1 MLIPFF
7 NFYFLEKGLV
17 SKTNY
22 IILVKMMR
30 VIVEVLVTKLQARKG
45 MKDVAF
51 SLSRVRIQIQII
63 KEWYL
68 ISERVGEQFKLEQ
81 LCL

>member
-17 SKTNY
+17 SKANY

-51 SLSRVRIQIQII
+51 SLSRVRIQII
-63 KEWYL
+63 KEGYR

>member
-1 MLIPFF
+1 
-7 NFYFLEKGLV
+7 
-17 SKTNY
+17 
-22 IILVKMMR
+22 MMR

-51 SLSRVRIQIQII
+51 SLSRVRIQII
-63 KEWYL
+63 KEGYL

>member
-17 SKTNY
+17 SKANY

-51 SLSRVRIQIQII
+51 SLSRVRIQII
-63 KEWYL
+63 KEGYL

>member
-7 NFYFLEKGLV
+7 NFYFLEKELV
-17 SKTNY
+17 SKANY

-51 SLSRVRIQIQII
+51 SLSRVRIQII
-63 KEWYL
+63 KEGYL